1 MTDAELQAFSGEH
14 LFYELE
20 MTFWTAPLVVKYAV
34 PKDVDDQVIKNALLE
49 SFLVH
54 VRSLKAFLYDPK
66 GREDDVCAD
75 DYVVNAE
82 EWRRARGEVPDLL
95 KRAAQRTGGEVAHL
109 TTRRRSE
116 PDERQW
122 DVRELV
128 KALVQPFCQFVAMT
142 PAGRLDWR
150 IHHLAADL
158 GSEGQRRG
166 AE

>member
-1 MTDAELQAFSGEH
+1 MRCRRTLTTS
-14 LFYELE
+14 
-20 MTFWTAPLVVKYAV
+20 
-34 PKDVDDQVIKNALLE
+34 VINNALLE

-95 KRAAQRTGGEVAHL
+95 KKAAQRTGGEVAHL
-109 TTRRRSE
+109 STRRRLE
-116 PDERQW
+116 PDAKQW

-128 KALVQPFCQFVAMT
+128 QALVQPFCQFVAMT